1 MEANELANV
10 LSALGT
16 DGIRAFIA
24 YQIIDFV
31 EVMTLFLL
39 ASWGI
44 RTVWKQIKKREFG
57 DE

>member
-1 MEANELANV
+1 MDSSELASV

-31 EVMTLFLL
+31 EVMTLFFLL
-39 ASWGI
+39 AWGI
-44 RTVWKQIKKREFG
+44 RTVWTQIKKREFS

>member
-1 MEANELANV
+1 MEANELASV

-31 EVMTLFLL
+31 EVMTLLFLV
-39 ASWGI
+39 AWGI
-44 RTVWKQIKKREFG
+44 RTVWKQIKKREFC

>member
-44 RTVWKQIKKREFG
+44 RTVWKQIKKYEFG